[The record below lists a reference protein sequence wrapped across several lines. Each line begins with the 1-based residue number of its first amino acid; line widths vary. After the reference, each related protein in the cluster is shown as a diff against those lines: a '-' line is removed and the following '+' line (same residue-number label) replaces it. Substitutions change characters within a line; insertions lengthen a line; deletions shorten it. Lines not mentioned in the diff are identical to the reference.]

1 MRIDHYDLQGEVQYR
16 QQQAQS
22 RKVRNLGPVPPVVN
36 PPEGNNAAVAG
47 ERSSTLTLT
56 SALTLQTAASQQATT
71 PPAPPAADVGKEQDG
86 IPDDGLDNRQRLIKL
101 MIEAM
106 LGHEIELPKPIKP
119 TEEGGEGV
127 TQGEA

>member
-47 ERSSTLTLT
+47 ERI
-56 SALTLQTAASQQATT
+56 ALQGRNLDRFEQERVDFHLRVRRAYLERARTAGQRIRVINADRPLAEIR
-71 PPAPPAADVGKEQDG
+71 AEVEAAVRH
-86 IPDDGLDNRQRLIKL
+86 LC
-101 MIEAM
+101 A
-106 LGHEIELPKPIKP
+106 
-119 TEEGGEGV
+119 
-127 TQGEA
+127 